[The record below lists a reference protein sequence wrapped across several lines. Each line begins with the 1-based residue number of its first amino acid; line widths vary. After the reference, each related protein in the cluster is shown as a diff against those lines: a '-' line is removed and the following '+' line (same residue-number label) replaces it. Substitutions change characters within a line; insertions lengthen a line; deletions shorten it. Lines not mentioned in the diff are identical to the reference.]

1 MKFTGRYPKEGLVI
15 MTILLLTGIF
25 LIYNMLNAR
34 RIDVMVFVI
43 CVFFII
49 TGLYIWHMY
58 ICNILIKPK
67 KKILYLVT
75 KEKSTY
81 KFIDEK
87 GKKYKFRSIKNYELS
102 KFYYVLKTKDD
113 VKKILELSDE
123 KFEKIEKESFWLN
136 WYSPF
141 GNFKNIF
148 LLPIVYVIFLGSLLS
163 LILYEGVF
171 AYTFLIQTIL
181 TSALVIYDLVYKWK
195 KKNNKKGKIV
205 DTKKLDHF
213 FSILLYVAHYIIPL
227 VLVSLVILY
236 LFFAIKDIVVRI
248 FILPFLITILSAD
261 FSLFFRLLKI
271 DKIAS
276 IFDKI
281 NEAVPLIIGFI
292 ILVLLTISLLTNG
305 QYFGLII
312 LFVVWIIFFF
322 LGRGKFKK

>member
-1 MKFTGRYPKEGLVI
+1 MKFTGKYPKEGLII

-25 LIYNMLNAR
+25 VIYDMFNAR
-34 RIDVMVFVI
+34 RIDIMIFVI

-87 GKKYKFRSIKNYELS
+87 GKKYKFRSVKNYELS
-102 KFYYVLKTKDD
+102 KFYYVLKTKDT
-113 VKKILELSDE
+113 VKKILELSDK

-141 GNFKNIF
+141 GNFENIF

-171 AYTFLIQTIL
+171 AYTFVIPTIL
-181 TSALVIYDLVYKWK
+181 TSALIIYDLVYKWR
-195 KKNNKKGKIV
+195 KKNNKKNEIV
-205 DTKKLDHF
+205 DTKKMDHF
-213 FSILLYVAHYIIPL
+213 FSILLYVARYIIPL

-281 NEAVPLIIGFI
+281 NEAVPIFIGFV
-292 ILVLLTISLLTNG
+292 ILLFFTISFLTNG
-305 QYFGLII
+305 QYFTLFILFPLWIMFI
-312 LFVVWIIFFF
+312 LFVI
-322 LGRGKFKK
+322 KKLKK